1 MHSQLD
7 NGMTVQLKKSF
18 CFFVYILCV
27 FLFTFIRVDLQCA
40 CCHWL
45 QGRFAC
51 WSWTFKIHASG
62 WQNRLKSLHVWGIL
76 FLVKGLVKAVKVHL
90 SFLEITFKELLCF
103 FFTFT
108 SFMCCAPLVFLYI
121 LHESIQCYECHQ
133 SLDICWKVVLPTS
146 PVGKETCVAFRIISK
161 L

>member
-45 QGRFAC
+45 QGRFTC

-62 WQNRLKSLHVWGIL
+62 WQNRLKSLHVWGIF
-76 FLVKGLVKAVKVHL
+76 FLVKLFSGFGESCKGA
-90 SFLEITFKELLCF
+90 FKFFGNYFQRTALF
-103 FFTFT
+103 FFYIYLFYVLC
-108 SFMCCAPLVFLYI
+108 SFSFSLYFAWKYSVLWVSPITGYLLKSGTTNKSGYHRARRLV
-121 LHESIQCYECHQ
+121 
-133 SLDICWKVVLPTS
+133 
-146 PVGKETCVAFRIISK
+146 
-161 L
+161 